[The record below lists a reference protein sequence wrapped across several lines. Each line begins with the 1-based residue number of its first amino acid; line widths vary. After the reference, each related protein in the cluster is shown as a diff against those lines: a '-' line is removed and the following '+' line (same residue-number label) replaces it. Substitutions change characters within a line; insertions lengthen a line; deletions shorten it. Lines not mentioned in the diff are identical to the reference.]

1 MILTQCAV
9 CATELGLSL
18 GKKCGRC
25 STRYCGPECQVQH
38 WKEGSHD
45 QLCKQ
50 IKRSGGAEQ
59 YNANQKYTE
68 AVTRAAEACA
78 DDTKGQTCY
87 ICTQALHWKTKEGLV
102 RGCSC
107 RGTAGFAHVACLAE
121 QVKILVAEAEENNFL
136 GSDKFVPRWARWY
149 TCSLCEQDYHTAV
162 RCALG
167 WACWKTYLGRSE
179 TDKLR
184 RTAMNLL
191 GGGLYS
197 AEHHADA
204 ASVMEAELSM
214 MRRIGGSDNSDIFV
228 AQTNLASTYQALG
241 RLDQA
246 MCLRREAYAGGLKL
260 FGEEDNN
267 VLSAANNY
275 AKSLLTLKRS
285 EEAKALLRKT
295 MPVARRVLREEH
307 RITLKMR
314 WNYAL
319 ALCCDPSATLDDV
332 SEGVSTLEDAGRIAR
347 RVLGGAHPTTEGI
360 ENALRDA
367 GAALAAR
374 EGDCV
379 TSVCEA
385 VAAVNLLDG
394 S

>member
-1 MILTQCAV
+1 
-9 CATELGLSL
+9 
-18 GKKCGRC
+18 
-25 STRYCGPECQVQH
+25 
-38 WKEGSHD
+38 
-45 QLCKQ
+45 
-50 IKRSGGAEQ
+50 
-59 YNANQKYTE
+59 
-68 AVTRAAEACA
+68 
-78 DDTKGQTCY
+78 
-87 ICTQALHWKTKEGLV
+87 
-102 RGCSC
+102 
-107 RGTAGFAHVACLAE
+107 
-121 QVKILVAEAEENNFL
+121 
-136 GSDKFVPRWARWY
+136 
-149 TCSLCEQDYHTAV
+149 
-162 RCALG
+162 
-167 WACWKTYLGRSE
+167 
-179 TDKLR
+179 
-184 RTAMNLL
+184 MNLL

-367 GAALAAR
+367 QAGLAVTVR
-374 EGDCV
+374 EGHS
-379 TSVCEA
+379 TA
-385 VAAVNLLDG
+385 
-394 S
+394 

>member
-1 MILTQCAV
+1 MAAPAADRGWL
-9 CATELGLSL
+9 
-18 GKKCGRC
+18 
-25 STRYCGPECQVQH
+25 
-38 WKEGSHD
+38 HD
-45 QLCKQ
+45 ADL
-50 IKRSGGAEQ
+50 A
-59 YNANQKYTE
+59 AQKYTE
-68 AVTRAAEACA
+68 AVAVAAEKCA
-78 DDTKGQTCY
+78 GDTKGQTCY
-87 ICTQALHWKTKEGLV
+87 ICTEAVKEETNEGLV
-102 RGCSC
+102 SGFCAC
-107 RGTAGFAHVACLAE
+107 RGGLSFAHVSCLARQA
-121 QVKILVAEAEENNFL
+121 QVAVERGGGPGF
-136 GSDKFVPRWARWY
+136 DRWSA
-149 TCSLCEQDYHTAV
+149 CSLCEQRYHGV
-162 RCALG
+162 VQCALG
-167 WACWKTYLGRSE
+167 WACWKTYLGRPE

-295 MPVARRVLREEH
+295 IPVARRVLSEGH
-307 RITLKMR
+307 RLTLKMR
-314 WNYAL
+314 KNYAK
-319 ALCCDPSATLDDV
+319 ALFRDPSATLDDLREAV
-332 SEGVSTLEDAGRIAR
+332 TSLEETAQTAR
-347 RVLGGAHPTTEGI
+347 RVFGGAHPLTVDI
-360 ENALRDA
+360 EENLRR
-367 GAALAAR
+367 AALAAR
-374 EGDCV
+374 EG
-379 TSVCEA
+379 TKIK
-385 VAAVNLLDG
+385 
-394 S
+394 